1 MQRISRLLYRWDVG
15 VTDYHGV
22 MVDNA
27 LKELVRQLPVADK
40 AELRS
45 ILDDE
50 LADYV
55 SPELAA
61 RLDAR
66 WAEVL
71 ADPGDYVSIDED
83 ERELRARRHVS

>member
-1 MQRISRLLYRWDVG
+1 MDSLERRLG
-15 VTDYHGV
+15 AAYHEG

-27 LKELVRQLPVADK
+27 LKELVRQLPAEDK

-45 ILDDE
+45 LLDDE

-55 SPELAA
+55 SPQLAA

-66 WAEVL
+66 LAEAL
-71 ADPGDYVSIDED
+71 ANPDDYVSVDDD
-83 ERELRARRHVS
+83 ERELRARRSDL